1 MNMDKITNK
10 KIYNNKV
17 PRQSKSRSSK
27 KIIETQADDI
37 DFTTIEEEVGH
48 KYQVTN
54 QIGAGSYG
62 NVYEAIVKG
71 TDKKVAIKSIH
82 SIFDDLVDC
91 KRIMREIKI
100 LRHLDCPYVVK
111 LYDIVIPKSRKYFNR
126 LNIVLEYVDSDLKK
140 LLKSSLK
147 LEEIHIKTLMYNTI

>member
-1 MNMDKITNK
+1 MDKAASK
-10 KIYNNKV
+10 KSFDCDA
-17 PRQSKSRSSK
+17 PRQAKPRPVK
-27 KIIETQADDI
+27 KIIETQADDL
-37 DFTTIEEEVGH
+37 DFTTIEDEVGH
-48 KYQVTN
+48 KYQITN

-62 NVYEAIVKG
+62 NVYEAIVRG

-100 LRHLDCPYVVK
+100 LRNLDCPYVVK
-111 LYDIVIPKSRKYFNR
+111 LYDIVVPKNRKTFNR